1 MGGDVACCC
10 GFGGRVLGVEG
21 GEDVAGEGL
30 MGWVRGVEEG
40 QSGCVE
46 EGRGR
51 FRSVAPVGGRFGE
64 GGFDLG
70 FAALGAVEGDLEGD
84 EAGGV
89 EDVLI

>member
-1 MGGDVACCC
+1 M
-10 GFGGRVLGVEG
+10 GRVG
-21 GEDVAGEGL
+21 
-30 MGWVRGVEEG
+30 GVEEG
-40 QSGCVE
+40 ESGCVE

-51 FRSVAPVGGRFGE
+51 FRSVAPVGGRSGE

-89 EDVLI
+89 EDVLVRRRVVLLGFGEAFEEGFQDCDCGAVVVG